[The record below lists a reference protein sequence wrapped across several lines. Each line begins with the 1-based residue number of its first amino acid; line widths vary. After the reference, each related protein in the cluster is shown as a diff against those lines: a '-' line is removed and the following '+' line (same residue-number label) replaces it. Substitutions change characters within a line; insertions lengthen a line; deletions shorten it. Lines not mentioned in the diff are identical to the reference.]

1 MKLCRPA
8 IPYFLF
14 ASAVA
19 VAASGAMDAQTPAE
33 HPSCAAHPPAAVA
46 EPAPAGTTSSAAAHS
61 HAGVRERG
69 DHVMGFDH
77 AKTTHHFTLTKTGGR
92 IEISANRGD
101 DLDSVGAI
109 RGHLPHIARMFSEG
123 DFEAPMLIHD
133 RVPTGVPTMK
143 RHPGAIAWKYEESLA
158 GGRIVATTKDAEALS
173 ALHAFL
179 AFQIEDHE
187 TGDSLAV
194 R

>member
-1 MKLCRPA
+1 MKLFRPA
-8 IPYFLF
+8 IPSFLF

-19 VAASGAMDAQTPAE
+19 AAAAAAVDAQTPAE
-33 HPSCAAHPPAAVA
+33 HPSCAAHPPAPV
-46 EPAPAGTTSSAAAHS
+46 AAHS
-61 HAGVRERG
+61 DEGLHERG

-92 IEISANRGD
+92 IEISANRRD
-101 DLDSVGAI
+101 DLDSIGAI
-109 RGHLPHIARMFSEG
+109 RSHLPHIARMFSEG

-133 RVPTGVPTMK
+133 RVPPGVPTMK
-143 RHPGAIAWKYEESLA
+143 RHPGAIAWKYEESAA
-158 GGRIVATTKDAEALS
+158 GGRIVVTTKDAQALS

-187 TGDSLAV
+187 TEDSLAV
-194 R
+194 Q

>member
-1 MKLCRPA
+1 MKPSCTA
-8 IPYFLF
+8 ISAFLL
-14 ASAVA
+14 ASAIAAAGA
-19 VAASGAMDAQTPAE
+19 VDAQTPAE
-33 HPSCAAHPPAAVA
+33 HPSCAANPPAAGA
-46 EPAPAGTTSSAAAHS
+46 EPAPAGRKSAAAHS
-61 HAGVRERG
+61 HGGVPERG

-77 AKTTHHFTLTKTGGR
+77 AKTTHHFALTKTGGR

-101 DLDSVGAI
+101 DLDSIGAI

-133 RVPTGVPTMK
+133 RVPPGVPTMK
-143 RHPGAIAWKYEESLA
+143 RNPRAIVWKYEQSAA
-158 GGRIVATTKDAEALS
+158 GGRIVATTKDGEALS
-173 ALHAFL
+173 ALHVFL

>member
-1 MKLCRPA
+1 MKLFRPA
-8 IPYFLF
+8 ISSFLF
-14 ASAVA
+14 ACA
-19 VAASGAMDAQTPAE
+19 VAAAAVVDAQTPAE
-33 HPSCAAHPPAAVA
+33 HPSCAAHPPAA
-46 EPAPAGTTSSAAAHS
+46 PAAHS
-61 HAGVRERG
+61 DEGLHERG

-101 DLDSVGAI
+101 DLDSITAI
-109 RGHLPHIARMFSEG
+109 RGHLSHIARMFSEG
-123 DFEAPMLIHD
+123 EFDAPMLIHD
-133 RVPTGVPTMK
+133 RVPPGVPTMK
-143 RHPGAIAWKYEESLA
+143 RHPGAIAWKYEESAA
-158 GGRIVATTKDAEALS
+158 GGRIVATTKDREVLS